1 MHLPTFILLKGFAGL
16 LILFSC
22 TLLSAQPRPDGPP
35 RLREHTATEAREWQ
49 PLPANETLPYE
60 SRPEFQRTEGE
71 LKVQANA
78 IPQHKVG
85 QFPNRRNPHT
95 ISQQRLA
102 FNLPLN
108 PVPLKE
114 PVPLHNESGRGAPNT
129 PFGIAANGV
138 LFDPG
143 TAEFYRGDRQADW
156 NYEALSG
163 SVILGLDVHHAH
175 VQPNGSYHYHGL
187 PTGLLERLQVRPGTH
202 SPLIGFAMDGFPIY
216 ALYGHRDPRDPN
228 SPIVKLRSSWQ
239 LKRGTRP
246 GGGQAPGGKYDG
258 TFSKDYE
265 YLQGSGDLDQCN
277 GRFTITREFPKGSYV
292 YFLTEEWPVIPRY
305 FRAKPLQ
312 LRGERPS
319 RRE

>member
-1 MHLPTFILLKGFAGL
+1 MHLPTFIFLKGSAGL
-16 LILFSC
+16 LILLSC

-78 IPQHKVG
+78 IPQHTVG
-85 QFPNRRNPHT
+85 PFPNRRNPHT
-95 ISQQRLA
+95 IREQKLA
-102 FNLPLN
+102 FNLPLS

-114 PVPLHNESGRGAPNT
+114 PIPLHNESGRGAPNT

-143 TAEFYRGDRQADW
+143 TAEFYLGDRKGDW

-163 SVILGLDVHHAH
+163 AVILGLDVHHAH

-187 PTGLLERLQVRPGTH
+187 PTGLLERLKLRSDAH

-216 ALYGHRDPRDPN
+216 ALYGYRDARDPN

-239 LKRGTRP
+239 LKRGERP
-246 GGGQAPGGKYDG
+246 SSGKNPGGKYDG

-265 YLQGSGDLDQCN
+265 YLKGSGDLDECN
-277 GRFTITREFPKGSYV
+277 GRFTVTKEYPGGTYA
-292 YFLTEEWPVIPRY
+292 YFLTEDWPVIPRY
-305 FRAKPLQ
+305 FRAKPLK
-312 LRGERPS
+312 LRPD
-319 RRE
+319 RRR

>member
-1 MHLPTFILLKGFAGL
+1 MIKRFNKIRRCIAIFACIAPSTFLP
-16 LILFSC
+16 
-22 TLLSAQPRPDGPP
+22 AQPRTDGPP
-35 RLREHTATEAREWQ
+35 RLREHTATEASEWQ
-49 PLPANETLPYE
+49 PLPATATLPHK
-60 SRPEFQRTEGE
+60 SRSEFQRTDQV

-95 ISQQRLA
+95 IREQRLA
-102 FNLPLN
+102 FNLPLD

-114 PVPLHNESGRGAPNT
+114 PIPLHNESGRGAPNT

-163 SVILGLDVHHAH
+163 AVILGLDIHHAH

-187 PTGLLERLQVRPGTH
+187 PTGLLERLKVRPGTH

-216 ALYGHRDPRDPN
+216 ARYGYRDPRDPN
-228 SPIVKLRSSWQ
+228 SPIVELRSSWQ

-246 GGGQAPGGKYDG
+246 GGSKAPGGKYDG

-265 YLQGSGDLDQCN
+265 YVQGSGDLDQCN
-277 GRFTITREFPKGSYV
+277 GRFTVTKEFPGGTYA
-292 YFLTEEWPVIPRY
+292 YFLTEDWPVIPRY
-305 FRAKPLQ
+305 FRAEPLK
-312 LRGERPS
+312 LRGERPP
-319 RRE
+319 RR

>member
-1 MHLPTFILLKGFAGL
+1 MSLIKISQLHRYAAGILTLLTSSILLQ
-16 LILFSC
+16 
-22 TLLSAQPRPDGPP
+22 AQPRPDGPP
-35 RLREHTATEAREWQ
+35 RMRKHTATEAREWQ
-49 PLPANETLPYE
+49 PVPANETLPYE
-60 SRPEFQRTEGE
+60 SRSEFRRSDERMQ
-71 LKVQANA
+71 VQANA

-85 QFPNRRNPHT
+85 QFPNRRNPHS
-95 ISQQRLA
+95 IREQKLA

-114 PVPLHNESGRGAPNT
+114 PIPLHNDSERGPPNT

-143 TAEFYRGDRQADW
+143 TAEFYLGDRSADW

-163 SVILGLDVHHAH
+163 AVILGLDAHHAH

-187 PTGLLERLQVRPGTH
+187 PTGLLERLKLQPKAH

-216 ALYGHRDPRDPN
+216 ALYGYRDARDPN

-239 LKRGTRP
+239 LKRGNRSGGNNNP
-246 GGGQAPGGKYDG
+246 GGAYDG

-265 YLQGSGDLDQCN
+265 YVQGSGDLDECN
-277 GRFTITREFPKGSYV
+277 GRFTLTKEFPQGTYA
-292 YFLTEEWPVIPRY
+292 YFLTEDWPVIPRY
-305 FRAKPLQ
+305 FRAQPLK
-312 LRGERPS
+312 LREARS
-319 RRE
+319 RH

>member
-1 MHLPTFILLKGFAGL
+1 MNRFFYLALLGATVAL
-16 LILFSC
+16 L
-22 TLLSAQPRPDGPP
+22 AQPRPDGPP
-35 RLREHTATEAREWQ
+35 RMLAHTITESRKWQPIPATEPPPYASQQSFKKNSR
-49 PLPANETLPYE
+49 TL
-60 SRPEFQRTEGE
+60 
-71 LKVQANA
+71 VVNANA
-78 IPQHKVG
+78 IPEHKVG

-95 ISQQRLA
+95 IREQKLA

-114 PVPLHNESGRGAPNT
+114 PVPLHNDSGRGAPNT

-143 TAEFYRGDRQADW
+143 TAEFYLGDRNADW

-187 PTGLLERLQVRPGTH
+187 PTGLLKRLKLQPDTH

-216 ALYGHRDPRDPN
+216 ALYGYRDARDSK

-239 LKRGTRP
+239 LKRGERPSNGSNP
-246 GGGQAPGGKYDG
+246 GGRYDG

-265 YLQGSGDLDQCN
+265 YIQGSGDLDECN
-277 GRFTITREFPKGSYV
+277 GRFTRTKEFPKGTYA
-292 YFLTEEWPVIPRY
+292 YFLTEDWPVIPRY
-305 FRAKPLQ
+305 FRAQPLK
-312 LRGERPS
+312 LRGERPP
-319 RRE
+319 RR